1 MEIVKVGVVSPP
13 RNGKM
18 HDKEQFL
25 AGNVKTKVLIISFFI
40 AVLYIGMLPVANI

>member
-25 AGNVKTKVLIISFFI
+25 AGSVKIKVLIIGFLWLF
-40 AVLYIGMLPVANI
+40 YT